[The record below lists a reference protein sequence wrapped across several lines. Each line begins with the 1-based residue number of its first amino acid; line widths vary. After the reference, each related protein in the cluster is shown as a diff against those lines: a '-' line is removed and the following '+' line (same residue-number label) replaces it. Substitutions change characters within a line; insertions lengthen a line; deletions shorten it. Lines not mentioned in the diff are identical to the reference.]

1 MVTTYRSVI
10 KRQSIRQRISHAKKQ
25 GRYDAVARLTVM
37 LENTIKEEAK

>member
-10 KRQSIRQRISHAKKQ
+10 KRQSLRQRIANAKKQ